1 MLKIKR
7 TNLESE
13 YEVVGH
19 KWDAYGDGNVTAIY
33 IHKSCDDGSWTET
46 YSGSRHT
53 TLLEC
58 KWFLFEMLNTNGEA
72 A

>member
-13 YEVVGH
+13 YEVIGH
-19 KWDAYGDGNVTAIY
+19 KWDAYGDGNVAAIY
-33 IHKSCDDGSWTET
+33 IHKSCDDGAWTET
-46 YSGSRHT
+46 FSGSRHD
-53 TLLEC
+53 TLREC
-58 KWFLFEMLNTNGEA
+58 KWFLFEMLNANGA